1 MTFTSSMLKLN
12 ILYSEKEMSMKNTAK
27 MTTAKKTFNTILEGA
42 SLCIVLLLASCEG
55 FVNAKA
61 VSKQIDDSID
71 YANAPFYSI
80 YIKDESN
87 RGQIKAPVGGEAY
100 KRVSDTFTVNFAPDD
115 DCEFLYWKIIDKNTQ
130 TEFTN
135 GQYLSLASIKDSE
148 TSCTF
153 KKAPPQG
160 VCLTLVPVL
169 IARPQVISWGPTIK
183 PEGVNRDSRIQAMF
197 DKSMDLDS
205 IYFTDQE
212 YEQLTDQHV
221 TFLPTVNI
229 GTQENPDDRYYGYQT
244 DPNDPQTIVYKNIKV
259 ENYNSNNPEK
269 NLLKYFGAPIFEDT
283 AHKQLAISV
292 LKNNTGE
299 PLLPE
304 NTMLLV
310 SIDKNVSF
318 TQFPDSELEKTVTMA
333 ETKPWPYWVNGN
345 TDASPPQYSKAL
357 IKDASGNNI
366 STSSS
371 SPSYINK
378 EKIMQFRVEVTDFE
392 SCPAPYFYMVLKNTS
407 TNAERNVQVL
417 YEQVNG
423 GYASSGSGDN
433 YYECP
438 VSDFP
443 STDNASYE
451 VYLKFVDNAGKARS
465 DSQKYYI
472 KLDGSPIADDDIAG
486 KTLAAVGNTGDT
498 TGISLTYNCSV
509 EDFNGGRL
517 YYRPV
522 VPKSSPLWEDWSN
535 ASYIDFDNTEFSPT
549 ITGLQ
554 YASTYEIKAEF
565 YDKAKNVTSYIY
577 KKNTMPEAFEQFQ
590 AQVDEKARC
599 IIINTSN
606 KPDGANKIRI
616 NYTYSKFRVDTNVG
630 EYDNNAE
637 KSFEINENNKYLV
650 GPLAYAS
657 TYKNLKITAYDSEKI
672 NEDYYDNYNC
682 NYSNENSI
690 ENNSITFKTKPQRIF
705 RSIVTETNVRIS
717 TFGGVTGVIMEY
729 QECDESGNPRS
740 SKRSI
745 NVPRSTSSPNQD
757 FEYSFDPKL
766 ENSYYKFSYV
776 PYYNDT
782 NITCDTLDIKT
793 EIVCFSALPKVESV
807 DVTARTS
814 TTATLSWTKPQGN
827 FSYYKLKWGL
837 SGQTKDQEVILDT
850 TATSYTLMGLKPNTQ
865 YAAAICCCS
874 DTGESTSYTKTFST
888 NRVTGGNLKINKIK
902 VDKGSGN
909 NSLKIYI
916 TDYCGTVDSRIILK
930 YGDAYN
936 NLSNSI
942 YINNPNDY
950 TTLTSLQSDKTYYL
964 QYYNNSGTAVSELFT
979 VRLPKNINSIDYYLQ
994 SYDYV
999 VSKRYDYAGYVYLQ
1013 WNWNGKSPENIKS
1026 IFYKRA
1032 TDSNNNWMRV
1042 GDISSS
1048 ENSKVLTLSFGS
1060 SYNIVLTSSTS
1071 NPNSNNI
1078 LGEMF
1083 VTIPS
1088 SSSLIDPVENL
1099 VCSEKTSHSVKLQW
1113 SQYLYCTSYSI
1124 YACKKIGVDNYN
1136 MAVYETPVLMVDGII
1151 RTTTEVTVT
1160 GLMQDTYYRF
1170 FVVPYI
1176 ANRDIVLPSDPV
1188 SIKTETYSGGME
1200 KIKNLQITELT
1211 SENIT
1216 LSWTNP
1222 SYMPYTRY
1230 KIYYK
1235 KRSENTWS
1243 TSYFP
1248 TDENAESKTISLRAF
1263 TKGIKYDLKITP
1275 DIYNPVSDASQIISF
1290 YTKPEPAT
1298 FSDTVEKTSSTIT
1311 VNWNYPTSAYSKIL
1325 LKIRNINGWSYDVPV
1340 LLVNSSDESKPTSYT
1355 FENLEPYT
1363 SSYRILLYCY
1373 PDDNMTTAYC
1383 TVETKEIDKSQ

>member
-1 MTFTSSMLKLN
+1 M
-12 ILYSEKEMSMKNTAK
+12 
-27 MTTAKKTFNTILEGA
+27 
-42 SLCIVLLLASCEG
+42 
-55 FVNAKA
+55 
-61 VSKQIDDSID
+61 
-71 YANAPFYSI
+71 
-80 YIKDESN
+80 
-87 RGQIKAPVGGEAY
+87 
-100 KRVSDTFTVNFAPDD
+100 
-115 DCEFLYWKIIDKNTQ
+115 
-130 TEFTN
+130 
-135 GQYLSLASIKDSE
+135 
-148 TSCTF
+148 
-153 KKAPPQG
+153 
-160 VCLTLVPVL
+160 
-169 IARPQVISWGPTIK
+169 
-183 PEGVNRDSRIQAMF
+183 
-197 DKSMDLDS
+197 
-205 IYFTDQE
+205 
-212 YEQLTDQHV
+212 
-221 TFLPTVNI
+221 
-229 GTQENPDDRYYGYQT
+229 
-244 DPNDPQTIVYKNIKV
+244 YKNIKV

-318 TQFPDSELEKTVTMA
+318 TQFPDSELEKNVTMA

-345 TDASPPQYSKAL
+345 TDDIPPQCTIAL

-407 TNAERNVQVL
+407 TNVERSVQVL

-472 KLDGSPIADDDIAG
+472 KLDGSPIADDEIAG

-535 ASYIDFDNTEFSPT
+535 ASYIDFNNTEFSPT

-577 KKNTMPEAFEQFQ
+577 KKNTMPEGFQ
-590 AQVDEKARC
+590 QVQTQVDEKSRC
-599 IIINTSN
+599 VIVDTSN
-606 KPDGANKIRI
+606 KPYGANKIKI
-616 NYTYSKFRVDTNVG
+616 YYTYSKFKVLEIG
-630 EYDNNAE
+630 EYDNNVE
-637 KSFEINENNKYLV
+637 KTFEINGNNRYFIRT
-650 GPLAYAS
+650 LAYAS
-657 TYKNLKITAYDSEKI
+657 TYKNIRIAACDQEVI
-672 NEDYYDNYNC
+672 NEDYYDNYTDE
-682 NYSNENSI
+682 YSNENI
-690 ENNSITFKTKPQRIF
+690 YEINSFKTKPQGINW
-705 RSIVTETNVRIS
+705 SIVTETKVKIA
-717 TFGGVTGVIMEY
+717 TMGVTGIIMKY
-729 QECDESGNPRS
+729 QKCDESGNPVS
-740 SKRSI
+740 SEQTRIISG
-745 NVPRSTSSPNQD
+745 SQSSDNQI
-757 FEYSFDPKL
+757 FEYSFNPKL

-776 PYYNDT
+776 PFYNDT
-782 NITCDTLDIKT
+782 NNKCDTLDIKT
-793 EIVCFSALPKVESV
+793 DIVCFSTLPTVSFGSV
-807 DVTARTS
+807 TTVTS
-814 TTATLSWTKPQGN
+814 TTATLSWTKTQGD

-837 SGQTKDQEVILDT
+837 NGQAKDQEVILDN

-874 DTGESTSYTKTFST
+874 DTEESTSYTKTFST
-888 NRVTGGNLKINKIK
+888 SRVTGGNLKINKIK

-909 NSLKIYI
+909 NSLKIYV
-916 TDYCGTVDSRIILK
+916 TDYCGTVDSNIILK

-942 YINNPNDY
+942 ERVYIDNPNDY

-964 QYYNNSGTAVSELFT
+964 QYYNNSGTAVSEIFT

-1026 IFYKRA
+1026 VFYKSA
-1032 TDSNNNWMRV
+1032 TDTNNNWMRV

-1113 SQYLYCTSYSI
+1113 SQYSNCTSYSI
-1124 YACKKIGVDNYN
+1124 YACKKIGVDKYN
-1136 MAVYETPVLMVDGII
+1136 NDVYDTPVLMVDGIV
-1151 RTTTEVTVT
+1151 RTTPEVTVT
-1160 GLMQDTYYRF
+1160 GLMQDTDYKF
-1170 FVVPYI
+1170 FVVPYK
-1176 ANRDIVLPSDPV
+1176 ANRDIVLPSDPI

-1222 SYMPYTRY
+1222 SNMPYTRS

-1248 TDENAESKTISLRAF
+1248 TDENAESKTIPLRVF

-1275 DIYNPVSDASQIISF
+1275 DINNPVSDASQIISF

-1298 FSDTVEKTSSTIT
+1298 FSDTVEKTSSSIT
-1311 VNWNYPTSAYSKIL
+1311 VNWNYPTGAYSKIL

-1355 FENLEPYT
+1355 FENLEPDT
-1363 SSYRILLYCY
+1363 SYRIQLYCY
-1373 PDDNMTTAYC
+1373 SDENMTDAYC
-1383 TVETKEIDKSQ
+1383 KSEMKIFSTSQ